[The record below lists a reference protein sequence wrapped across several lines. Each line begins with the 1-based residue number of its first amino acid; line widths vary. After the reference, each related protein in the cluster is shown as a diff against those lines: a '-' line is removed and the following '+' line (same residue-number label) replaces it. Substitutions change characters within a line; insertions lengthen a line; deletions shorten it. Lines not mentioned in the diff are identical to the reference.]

1 MDCSPPCPHAAA
13 ASSRRS
19 LLERDQV
26 IALLHRN
33 TQVEA
38 EFAQV
43 THLEE
48 IGHLLLELCHHL
60 KCRSSDDEVV
70 DGAC

>member
-1 MDCSPPCPHAAA
+1 
-13 ASSRRS
+13 
-19 LLERDQV
+19 LELDQV
-26 IALLHRN
+26 VALLHRN

-60 KCRSSDDEVV
+60 NCRSSDDEFV